1 MQHEQDV
8 QVAKT
13 SHHQAKRANEL
24 AEIHFMNEHE
34 VTVEWRV
41 MVMGSSLHN
50 SKEESFN

>member
-24 AEIHFMNEHE
+24 AENLFYG
-34 VTVEWRV
+34 RA
-41 MVMGSSLHN
+41 
-50 SKEESFN
+50 